1 MITPPVGGE
10 VEKNHVAGF
19 LKAHASRS
27 IHVAAELLVPG
38 GFDVSDGQRGVSVL
52 MRLRKPPTA
61 IVAANDLVAIGSLNA
76 LRHLNK
82 RVPED
87 VAVVGYDNI
96 RMAEL
101 FDPAITTIA
110 QPLYEMGET
119 AARAILARIAN
130 RELSGEMV
138 KFETR
143 LLVRAS
149 SVGQHEFPAVKPK

>member
-1 MITPPVGGE
+1 
-10 VEKNHVAGF
+10 
-19 LKAHASRS
+19 
-27 IHVAAELLVPG
+27 
-38 GFDVSDGQRGVSVL
+38 
-52 MRLRKPPTA
+52 
-61 IVAANDLVAIGSLNA
+61 LNA

-110 QPLYEMGET
+110 QPLYQMGET

-130 RELSGEMV
+130 RELGGDLI
-138 KFETR
+138 KFETK